1 MYVYGHQDQSHNPCI
16 LTLCIHQEYVS
27 WLEVQNNKIIPT
39 LNTNCIELV
48 CYIFFFFTK
57 VGPNYHFSSTKSLF
71 VKNKLV
77 QQILLVSPYE
87 AHQNMSD
94 FSGKGEPQIT

>member
-1 MYVYGHQDQSHNPCI
+1 MVKLEDKLYSEFLQALASRRSPHYIFWYTYTYMYVYGHQDQSHNPCI

-48 CYIFFFFTK
+48 CYIFFF
-57 VGPNYHFSSTKSLF
+57 LQ
-71 VKNKLV
+71 KLV
-77 QQILLVSPYE
+77 QIIILVQLKAYL
-87 AHQNMSD
+87 
-94 FSGKGEPQIT
+94 